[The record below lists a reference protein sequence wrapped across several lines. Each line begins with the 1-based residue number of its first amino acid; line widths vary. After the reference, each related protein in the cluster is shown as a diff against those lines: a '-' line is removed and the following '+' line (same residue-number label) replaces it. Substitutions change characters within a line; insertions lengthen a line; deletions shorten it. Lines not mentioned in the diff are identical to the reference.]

1 MKRQA
6 KNSDDPL
13 YRYLHEMTDQQLVAA
28 LHELADRIEGQ
39 ALVASQKSV
48 TTNGLP
54 RGSSLRL
61 RRTRVKTAIS
71 IEGEGDG

>member
-28 LHELADRIEGQ
+28 LHELAERIEGQ
-39 ALVASQKSV
+39 ALVASKKKHVQQ
-48 TTNGLP
+48 
-54 RGSSLRL
+54 
-61 RRTRVKTAIS
+61 TACR
-71 IEGEGDG
+71 EDPHCA

>member
-13 YRYLHEMTDQQLVAA
+13 YRNLHKIKMAEEQLVAA

-39 ALVASQKSV
+39 ASHRVQKV
-48 TTNGLP
+48 
-54 RGSSLRL
+54 RQQ
-61 RRTRVKTAIS
+61 TACRA
-71 IEGEGDG
+71 DTHCA

>member
-13 YRYLHEMTDQQLVAA
+13 YRNLHKMAEEQLVAA

-39 ALVASQKSV
+39 ACHRVQKV
-48 TTNGLP
+48 
-54 RGSSLRL
+54 RQQ
-61 RRTRVKTAIS
+61 TACRA
-71 IEGEGDG
+71 DTHCA

>member
-13 YRYLHEMTDQQLVAA
+13 YRNLHKMTEEQLVAA

-39 ALVASQKSV
+39 ASHRVQKV
-48 TTNGLP
+48 
-54 RGSSLRL
+54 RQQ
-61 RRTRVKTAIS
+61 TACRA
-71 IEGEGDG
+71 DTHCA

>member
-1 MKRQA
+1 LIEEASMKRQA

-39 ALVASQKSV
+39 ALVASKRSM
-48 TTNGLP
+48 
-54 RGSSLRL
+54 SKKRL
-61 RRTRVKTAIS
+61 AARILTAL
-71 IEGEGDG
+71 EAHENEDGDQQ